1 MGIVVCLEPFV
12 TPNSQKNVV
21 SLQWGEN
28 RKRIVFLFL
37 CMLKNWKLWLNCS
50 KSQRWRKTWES
61 AIRDLSGLV
70 CMCLRIYVCRE
81 QSKEATSLVSRWTVW
96 LSTGKQKWGYERSHS
111 HPFSKTRAL
120 DLTVING
127 CHCHAWWYR
136 AHIKKVREGESALSP
151 DEDASSLVSKCNVLS
166 QVSHLL
172 PIMSGIQAATRLHIA
187 AKTPQTSMAG
197 NVKPSIIYYP
207 WRAECFKGD
216 KQFFFSFFFSGIQQ
230 QQAVSWLMC
239 CDWHSPCTAGGG
251 DSHGW
256 RPSVLLFKLSWDIG
270 LLSRLRLHL
279 TAHFHYPSTLFWF
292 HMCPE
297 TSCASHRFNKRPDC
311 EHWSEGMFCSTRLL
325 KWDESIQK
333 KTHCCCSAMVDEWT
347 PHRWKPQNMSFG
359 VVL

>member
-1 MGIVVCLEPFV
+1 MRGIQLLC
-12 TPNSQKNVV
+12 SNVFCFCNCDNKALGLKAHGYCSV
-21 SLQWGEN
+21 FRAICHTKLTEKTWFLRNEVEIIQTDGEN
-28 RKRIVFLFL
+28 RKRIVLLFL

-81 QSKEATSLVSRWTVW
+81 QSKEATSLASRRTVW

-111 HPFSKTRAL
+111 HPFSNTRAL

-207 WRAECFKGD
+207 WRAECCKGD
-216 KQFFFSFFFSGIQQ
+216 KQFFFFFFFFRDTTAAGCFLVDVLWLAFTLYSRRRRFPWLKTLGPLIQ
-230 QQAVSWLMC
+230 A
-239 CDWHSPCTAGGG
+239 
-251 DSHGW
+251 
-256 RPSVLLFKLSWDIG
+256 
-270 LLSRLRLHL
+270 
-279 TAHFHYPSTLFWF
+279 
-292 HMCPE
+292 
-297 TSCASHRFNKRPDC
+297 
-311 EHWSEGMFCSTRLL
+311 
-325 KWDESIQK
+325 
-333 KTHCCCSAMVDEWT
+333 
-347 PHRWKPQNMSFG
+347 
-359 VVL
+359 

>member
-1 MGIVVCLEPFV
+1 MQCSVTSFSFAPNNVGHPGSNEAAYRCEN
-12 TPNSQKNVV
+12 TPNKH
-21 SLQWGEN
+21 G
-28 RKRIVFLFL
+28 
-37 CMLKNWKLWLNCS
+37 WKC
-50 KSQRWRKTWES
+50 QT
-61 AIRDLSGLV
+61 IH
-70 CMCLRIYVCRE
+70 Y
-81 QSKEATSLVSRWTVW
+81 
-96 LSTGKQKWGYERSHS
+96 
-111 HPFSKTRAL
+111 
-120 DLTVING
+120 
-127 CHCHAWWYR
+127 
-136 AHIKKVREGESALSP
+136 
-151 DEDASSLVSKCNVLS
+151 
-166 QVSHLL
+166 LL
-172 PIMSGIQAATRLHIA
+172 PMESRMLQRG
-187 AKTPQTSMAG
+187 QT
-197 NVKPSIIYYP
+197 VL
-207 WRAECFKGD
+207 
-216 KQFFFSFFFSGIQQ
+216 FFSGIQQ

-325 KWDESIQK
+325 KWDKSIQK